1 MLESAKP
8 TYSLARDAKV
18 KIVESKQT
26 TTRSND
32 PDNGYEID
40 DDLLILAGLK
50 K

>member
-1 MLESAKP
+1 MLENVKP
-8 TYSLARDAKV
+8 TFGLARDAKV
-18 KIVESKQT
+18 RIVESKQPKA
-26 TTRSND
+26 RSND

>member
-8 TYSLARDAKV
+8 SFGLARDAKV
-18 KIVESKQT
+18 KLVESSQPKAKV
-26 TTRSND
+26 NNLD
-32 PDNGYEID
+32 GGYEID

>member
-8 TYSLARDAKV
+8 SYGLARDAKV
-18 KIVESKQT
+18 KLVESKQPASKT
-26 TTRSND
+26 TL
-32 PDNGYEID
+32 DNGYEID